1 MRTNTVE
8 RGFSFYKAAR
18 WIVLIALVFVIIA
31 ALRKPAPPGSAPDAT
46 MVAENARKFES
57 KLSEMQQARQRG
69 ESGSEARFSP
79 EEVNSF
85 IAEASQRAASAS
97 SPASSTP
104 VQPSAPSASSDEM
117 PVKSTQVNF
126 QGDEVIA
133 QALTERYGQDI
144 YITLRGKL
152 GASNGYL
159 TFAPTEFQIGRM
171 SVPVLLIDSSLQKKL
186 AEPETRAKLK
196 LPDFVSDL
204 RVENGQLVIR
214 QK

>member
-1 MRTNTVE
+1 
-8 RGFSFYKAAR
+8 
-18 WIVLIALVFVIIA
+18 
-31 ALRKPAPPGSAPDAT
+31 
-46 MVAENARKFES
+46 
-57 KLSEMQQARQRG
+57 
-69 ESGSEARFSP
+69 
-79 EEVNSF
+79 
-85 IAEASQRAASAS
+85 
-97 SPASSTP
+97 
-104 VQPSAPSASSDEM
+104 M
-117 PVKSTQVNF
+117 PVKSPQVNF
-126 QGDEVIA
+126 QGDQVIA

-152 GASNGYL
+152 GASDGYL

-204 RVENGQLVIR
+204 RIENGELVIK